1 MTAGTRR
8 FTYTGATLLACAL
21 PFAFGCSPKAEVKK
35 DVVAES
41 ATASAPVSG
50 ASVDTPV
57 ATTPETAVPVNVSFS
72 EAHAAYV
79 SGNYQ
84 DAVRLYTGYTANHP
98 QNAWGFYML
107 GLSSWKAGDLAGAES
122 AFNTA
127 LTLEPTHERSLYN
140 SARVLIEA
148 GKAKEALPRVEQILS
163 QDPTSGEGYRLLGR
177 TQYALGQVDEA
188 VESYQQALSID
199 VNDVWAMNNLG
210 LIFIQQGRF
219 EDAVPALARAA
230 ELKGTSAV
238 IQNNLGVA
246 LERTGRLVAAAD
258 AYGAALAADSGYTK
272 ASVAL
277 ARVTG
282 KPNGAGVAST
292 DLAALSIRF
301 QEWEQGWRSESDSA
315 ATSMARDASDTVSGE
330 PEQKQQ

>member
-1 MTAGTRR
+1 MTAGSRR

-21 PFAFGCSPKAEVKK
+21 PFAFGCSSKADKK
-35 DVVAES
+35 DAAVTEPPATS
-41 ATASAPVSG
+41 ATASGP
-50 ASVDTPV
+50 SVDTPV
-57 ATTPETAVPVNVSFS
+57 SATPDAAVPINLSFN

-79 SGNYQ
+79 SGKYQ

-98 QNAWGFYML
+98 HNAWGYYML
-107 GLSSWKAGDLAGAES
+107 GLSSWKAGDLAGAEA

-127 LTLEPTHERSLYN
+127 LTLEPAHERSLYN

-148 GKAKEALPRVEQILS
+148 GKASEALPRVEQILS

-188 VESYQQALSID
+188 IEAYQQALAID

-219 EDAVPALARAA
+219 EEAVPALARAV
-230 ELKGTSAV
+230 ELKGTSAL

-246 LERTGRLVAAAD
+246 LERTGRYTEAAA
-258 AYGAALAADSGYTK
+258 AYEAALAADSTYGK

-277 ARVTG
+277 LRVTG
-282 KPNGAGVAST
+282 RPDAAGVSET
-292 DLAALSIRF
+292 DLASLSIKF
-301 QEWEQGWRSESDSA
+301 QEQEQSWRTVGDSTESTV
-315 ATSMARDASDTVSGE
+315 ATQNSDTMAGE

>member
-1 MTAGTRR
+1 MIAGSRR

-21 PFAFGCSPKAEVKK
+21 PFAFGCSPKASVKK
-35 DVVAES
+35 DIATES
-41 ATASAPVSG
+41 TAATAPVSG
-50 ASVDTPV
+50 STVDTPV
-57 ATTPETAVPVNVSFS
+57 STTTESIVPANVSFK

-84 DAVRLYTGYTANHP
+84 DAVRLYTGYTANHTS
-98 QNAWGFYML
+98 NAWGYYML

-148 GKAKEALPRVEQILS
+148 GKASEALPRVEQILS

-188 VESYQQALSID
+188 VDAYQQALAID

-219 EDAVPALARAA
+219 EDAVPTLARAA

-246 LERTGRLVAAAD
+246 LERTGRFVAAAE
-258 AYGAALAADSGYTK
+258 AYEAALAADSGYGK

-282 KPNGAGVAST
+282 RPNSAGVAET

-301 QEWEQGWRSESDSA
+301 QEWEQGWRNEGDS
-315 ATSMARDASDTVSGE
+315 TSSTVAQENSDTMAGE
-330 PEQKQQ
+330 TEQKQQ